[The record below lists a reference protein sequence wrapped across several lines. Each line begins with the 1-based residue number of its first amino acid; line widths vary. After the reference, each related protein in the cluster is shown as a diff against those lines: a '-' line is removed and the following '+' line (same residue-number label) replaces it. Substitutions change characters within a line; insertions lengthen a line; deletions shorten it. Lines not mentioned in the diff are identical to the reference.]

1 MEFNCEGVPFM
12 RRVVLSAL
20 IVASVAAC
28 SSTPQ
33 TTLEV
38 TWVAPQPPRAAS
50 FQKLLLITVASNEL
64 GQAAFQDQMA
74 KELKARGVNAVASG
88 RYFTRYTE
96 SEKARFMKSIEDSGA
111 DFVLLARVTN
121 TDEKVYED
129 RGMIVGPGGMP
140 YADAGSISGAY
151 ARYAYAG
158 SYVPTGAAGKTTTV
172 TAEASIFAAK
182 GEKLVWSAR
191 TRTTNARQTTGA
203 GLVPQYME
211 VLLDAMKK
219 DKLL

>member
-1 MEFNCEGVPFM
+1 M

-111 DFVLLARVTN
+111 DFVCSLA
-121 TDEKVYED
+121 
-129 RGMIVGPGGMP
+129 
-140 YADAGSISGAY
+140 S
-151 ARYAYAG
+151 
-158 SYVPTGAAGKTTTV
+158 PTPTRR
-172 TAEASIFAAK
+172 S
-182 GEKLVWSAR
+182 
-191 TRTTNARQTTGA
+191 TRTA
-203 GLVPQYME
+203 G
-211 VLLDAMKK
+211 
-219 DKLL
+219 